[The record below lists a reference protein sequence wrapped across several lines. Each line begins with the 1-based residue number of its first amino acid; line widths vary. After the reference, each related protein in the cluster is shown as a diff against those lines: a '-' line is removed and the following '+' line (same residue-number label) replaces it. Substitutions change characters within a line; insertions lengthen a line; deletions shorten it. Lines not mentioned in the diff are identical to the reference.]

1 MLLKL
6 KSFLKDEVILSK
18 EEIKAIRDYFN
29 VILSYKEIG
38 VEKPVD
44 VLEEVY
50 KTFKDIYSYTGV
62 VYRGVFIDNSW
73 NTYKHQD
80 GICSF
85 TNNKNVAEN
94 FAMNGDCGDAYLLT
108 QEVSN
113 GLDFA
118 ELLNELYDKG
128 ILLID
133 DIETFLGEDEV
144 LCYVQEDCKATKMF
158 TLGE

>member
-6 KSFLKDEVILSK
+6 KSFLKDEVVLSK
-18 EEIKAIRDYFN
+18 EEIKNIRDDFN
-29 VILSYKEIG
+29 RILSYKEMG
-38 VEKPVD
+38 FKKPVD
-44 VLEEVY
+44 VLEDVY

-73 NTYKHQD
+73 NTYKHQT

-85 TNNKNVAEN
+85 TTNKDVAEN
-94 FAMNGDCGDAYLLT
+94 FAMNGDAGDVYLLT

-113 GLDFA
+113 ALDFA

-128 ILLID
+128 ILLIED
-133 DIETFLGEDEV
+133 VEAFLGEDEV
-144 LCYVQEDCKATKMF
+144 LCYVQDDCKVTKLC
-158 TLGE
+158 TLY